1 MFNINDY
8 VIYNHD
14 VCKINGFTSFRD
26 REYYVLNSLSD
37 SSLKINVPVDNK
49 NIRGLITKEKIYD
62 LINEIPSIQVVDVDS
77 KNIDGVYKSL
87 LDDGSYES
95 LISIIKTSYLINK
108 DRLDNGKKVRDKDNY
123 YFNLAEQYLYGEFSV
138 VLGMSYDD
146 TKNYVINEVSK
157 LI

>member
-1 MFNINDY
+1 MFNVNDY
-8 VIYNHD
+8 VIYNHF
-14 VCKINGFTSFRD
+14 VCKIIGFDNFNGRD
-26 REYYVLNSLSD
+26 YYVLNSLSD
-37 SSLKINVPVDNK
+37 SSLKINVPIDNK
-49 NIRGLITKEKIYD
+49 NIRVLITKEKIYD
-62 LINEIPSIQVVDVDS
+62 LIKEIPRISCFSVDS

-87 LDDGSYES
+87 LDDASHES

-108 DRLDNGKKVRDKDNY
+108 DRLDNGKKIRDKDNY

>member
-1 MFNINDY
+1 MLKVDDY
-8 VIYNHD
+8 VIYNHS

-108 DRLDNGKKVRDKDNY
+108 DRLDNGKKVRDKDTY
-123 YFNLAEQYLYGEFSV
+123 YFKLAEEYLYGEFSV

-146 TKNYVINEVSK
+146 TKSYVISEVSK
-157 LI
+157 LV

>member
-1 MFNINDY
+1 MLKVDDY
-8 VIYNHD
+8 VIYNHS

-49 NIRGLITKEKIYD
+49 NVRGLITKEKIYD

-108 DRLDNGKKVRDKDNY
+108 DRLDNGKKVRDKDTY
-123 YFNLAEQYLYGEFSV
+123 YFKLAEEYLYGEFSV

-146 TKNYVINEVSK
+146 TKSFVISEVSK
-157 LI
+157 LV

>member
-1 MFNINDY
+1 MFKVDDY
-8 VIYNHD
+8 VIYNHS

-26 REYYVLNSLSD
+26 RDYYVLNSLSD

-49 NIRGLITKEKIYD
+49 NIRGLISKEEIYD
-62 LINEIPSIQVVDVDS
+62 LIKKIPNISCVDVDS
-77 KNIDGVYKSL
+77 KNIDVSYKSL

-108 DRLDNGKKVRDKDNY
+108 DRLDNSKKIRDKDNY